1 MNTAERPEMKGR
13 PEKMIQEAGEH
24 THEGESG
31 LGVEERFASDEA
43 AEANEDSV
51 SERLG
56 E

>member
-1 MNTAERPEMKGR
+1 MKGR
-13 PEKMIQEAGEH
+13 PEKRIQEGREH
-24 THEGESG
+24 KDEGESG
-31 LGVEERFASDEA
+31 LGVEDRFASDEA

>member
-1 MNTAERPEMKGR
+1 MKGR

-24 THEGESG
+24 TNEGESG

-43 AEANEDSV
+43 AEAKEDSV